1 MPGTCNLKREE
12 SESNSLF
19 SRDFTNQQIGAAY
32 EVSNDLKVGLY
43 REVNTNYEE
52 GNFWAIA
59 AEYLYG
65 DKNSFLKNSVK
76 ARLTSQGVLSLFNK
90 NKLYNNLTAE
100 TFLETGLNPEHRIQ
114 GIIGSNL
121 FAGLKIV
128 YNE

>member
-1 MPGTCNLKREE
+1 MCLLIREE
-12 SESNSLF
+12 NDSDSLL
-19 SRDFTNQQIGAAY
+19 SYDLNNQKIGVAY

-43 REVNTNYEE
+43 REMNTNGEDS
-52 GNFWAIA
+52 NFWAIA

-65 DKNSFLKNSVK
+65 NKNSLK
-76 ARLTSQGVLSLFNK
+76 ARLSSQGVLSLFHK
-90 NKLYNNLTAE
+90 SKVCDSISAE

-121 FAGLKIV
+121 FAGVKIV